1 MVIRLEGVIEL
12 LKALWGN
19 NPSMTNYDIFE
30 MVCDLIENGV
40 DNGIEFTEE
49 DFQRMA
55 DEIIYRFGQPE
66 DEDEREPM
74 TLCDIERELGRKIR
88 IV

>member
-1 MVIRLEGVIEL
+1 MAIKLDGVVKL
-12 LKALWGN
+12 LKALWGK

-30 MVCDLIENGV
+30 MGYDLIHNGVENGM
-40 DNGIEFTEE
+40 EFTEE

-55 DEIIYRFGQPE
+55 DEILYRFGEPSE
-66 DEDEREPM
+66 DDEREPM
-74 TLCDIERELGRKIR
+74 TLCDIERELGKKIR

>member
-1 MVIRLEGVIEL
+1 MVLKLDGIIEL

-19 NPSMTNYDIFE
+19 NPSIKNYDIFE

-40 DNGIEFTEE
+40 ENGIEFTEE

-55 DEIIYRFGQPE
+55 DEILYRFGEPSE
-66 DEDEREPM
+66 YDEREPM
-74 TLCDIERELGRKIR
+74 TLCDIERELGKKIR